1 MIEKSQNH
9 LGARNRQS
17 KCKIEKFQVC
27 KWKQQSWKEKKK
39 RKPVERIFSN
49 ILGRPGMNYLESQDH
64 SKSLNVDQVLS
75 KPTTWSASGTKGIV

>member
-1 MIEKSQNH
+1 MKTAK
-9 LGARNRQS
+9 LKG
-17 KCKIEKFQVC
+17 K
-27 KWKQQSWKEKKK
+27 KKK

-75 KPTTWSASGTKGIV
+75 KPTTWSASGTKDIV